1 MGHGKE
7 SWVEA
12 SHLFDLRNVCEIF
25 GGPVIKGAYWRG
37 PVSPRSGLPQHPS
50 RGVASGDSAT
60 MGFRR
65 HVSLL

>member
-25 GGPVIKGAYWRG
+25 GGPVIKGACWRG
-37 PVSPRSGLPQHPS
+37 PVSPRNVSAFLSLWPQ
-50 RGVASGDSAT
+50 VSA
-60 MGFRR
+60 GSSPG
-65 HVSLL
+65 SLALL